1 MKFKKWFRRI
11 SIFKYPAVFVVFM
24 WGAVPTLQPGVSGLK
39 SQGDFLFGDDTVRR
53 IELNKLNLNSHS
65 TPNWCFQQTYRGRE
79 KDFHNAICGFGAT
92 TQKQIKEMGWDGI
105 WKGPETIYKVGDVL
119 DEKNY
124 LLDSADLNRDWKW
137 LEFFYGYN
145 PSSKFG
151 AALLGLAYVHMK
163 AAFLAVIA
171 FFLFLVFDVF
181 VLTFLFLRFAVNKL
195 KR

>member
-1 MKFKKWFRRI
+1 MKFRKWFRRI
-11 SIFKYPAVFVVFM
+11 SILKYPAVIVFGI
-24 WGAVPTLQPGVSGLK
+24 WGSVPALQPGVSGLK

-53 IELNKLNLNSHS
+53 IELNKINLNSHS
-65 TPNWCFQQTYRGRE
+65 TPNWCFQHSYGGRE
-79 KDFHNAICGFGAT
+79 KDFHYAICSFGNT
-92 TQKQIKEMGWDGI
+92 TQKQIKEMGWNGV

-119 DEKNY
+119 QDQSY
-124 LLDSADLNRDWKW
+124 LWDSADFNRDWKW

-163 AAFLAVIA
+163 AAFFAVIA
-171 FFLFLVFDVF
+171 FILFLVFDAF
-181 VLTFLFLRFAVNKL
+181 VLTFFFLRFALNKL